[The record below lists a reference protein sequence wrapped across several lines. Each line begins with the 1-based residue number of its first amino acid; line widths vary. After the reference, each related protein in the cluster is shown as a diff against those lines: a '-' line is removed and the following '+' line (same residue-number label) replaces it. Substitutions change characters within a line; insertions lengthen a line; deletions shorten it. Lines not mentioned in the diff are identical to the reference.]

1 MRKEND
7 AEGKRSVNEKEKE
20 EIFIFILICN
30 IKYVFNNVALHA
42 FNRGPQCGKSRKA
55 D

>member
-20 EIFIFILICN
+20 EIFILICN